1 MFFRIHHTLHYHYEK
16 PVFLEPHTLRLTPR
30 QSTSQRLLSHS
41 LTVRE
46 PAAGSTAVE
55 EPGGGD
61 TTEIWFTGLRQELW
75 IHTTAVVETLR
86 DNPFAW
92 ILTDRAAQGLPLRYA
107 PATAQALAPFLG
119 DAEPSV
125 AAWAAELAAEAGHLT
140 TDLLL
145 LMADRIHHT
154 FDHVGR
160 FDGEPLQPAETLA
173 QRRGACRDTAMLYV
187 AACRSLGL
195 AARFVSGYSMHH
207 PPEVSEHELHAWAEV
222 WLPGGG
228 WRAYDP
234 SLGLAVADGHVTLV
248 AAADHRLAAPVSGH
262 YRGTGVGSHLHY
274 RVRVEAS
281 PDGERFLRPHGSAL
295 LADPRHN
302 RDTAFSPEE
311 RQRLGM
317 EALLPAAV
325 ETLAQ
330 QVERV
335 WQGFQA
341 LQGDQER
348 FVYLDR
354 LRRSNRTLFHAFLQ
368 QHIEAALPVVYTPT
382 VGRVIQGY
390 SHAHQPPDLGV
401 FLTPEQEQR
410 LPQLLRQA
418 AEGPVELLLI
428 TDAEG
433 ILGLGD
439 QGVGGIHICQGK
451 LAVYTLCSGLHPSR
465 ALAVVLDVGTDNP
478 QLLADPLYPGRRQ
491 PRLRGEAYDRFLD
504 AVVAAAQQVFP
515 GVFLHWEDF
524 GKGQARRVLD
534 RYRDRAPSFNDDI
547 QGTSGVAAA
556 AVLAACRGLGT
567 GLSEQRI
574 VIFGAGTAGCGIA
587 ERLLRL
593 LQAAGL
599 SPDQARQRLWALD
612 RQGLIVAGQP
622 GLTGAPAGL
631 ARPAGE
637 ADGYGRDGDGRI
649 GLLEVV
655 RQVRPT
661 VLIGTSTVAGAF
673 SQAVVE
679 TMAAGCPRP
688 LILPLSNPTALA
700 EATPADLLAWSGGRA
715 LVATGS
721 PFAPVPWQGQERV
734 IGQCNNC
741 FLYPGL
747 GFASVAVGA
756 SRVSE
761 AMIDAA
767 LEALSA
773 AIPAALDPDAPL
785 MPALHQVRAVS
796 RAVAE
801 AVAITAVA
809 EGLAGLATTPEEA
822 LRCLDRAQWQAR
834 YGDTPGAEGWGEG
847 AGDSGVGG
855 SRVSGG

>member
-30 QSTSQRLLSHS
+30 QNGAQRLLSHS

-46 PAAGSTAVE
+46 PAAGWTAVE
-55 EPGGGD
+55 EPGGSD

-86 DNPFAW
+86 SNPFAW
-92 ILTDRAAQGLPLRYA
+92 ILTDPSAQELPLRYA

-119 DAEPSV
+119 GAEASV
-125 AAWAAELAAEAGHLT
+125 AAWAAQLAAEAGHRT
-140 TDLLL
+140 TDLLML
-145 LMADRIHHT
+145 LADRIHHT

-160 FDGEPLQPAETLA
+160 FDGEPLQPEETLA

-262 YRGTGVGSHLHY
+262 YRGTGVGSQLHY
-274 RVRVEAS
+274 RVRVESS
-281 PDGERFLRPHGSAL
+281 PDGERFLRPEGTTL

-302 RDTAFSPEE
+302 RDTAFSREE
-311 RQRLGM
+311 RQLLRLD
-317 EALLPAAV
+317 ALLPAAV
-325 ETLAQ
+325 ETLEQ
-330 QVERV
+330 QVERA
-335 WQGFQA
+335 WRGFEA
-341 LQGDQER
+341 LQGELER

-368 QHIEAALPVVYTPT
+368 EHIEAALPVVYTPT

-390 SHAHQPPDLGV
+390 SHSHQPSDLGV
-401 FLTPEQEQR
+401 FLTPEQQDR
-410 LPQLLRQA
+410 LPELLRQA
-418 AEGPVELLLI
+418 SDGPVDLLLI

-465 ALAVVLDVGTDNP
+465 VLAVVLDVGTDNP

-504 AVVAAAQQVFP
+504 AVVAAATQVFP

-524 GKGQARRVLD
+524 GKSQARRVLD

-556 AVLAACRGLGT
+556 VVLAACRGLNA
-567 GLSEQRI
+567 GLTDQRI

-599 SPDQARQRLWALD
+599 SADQARERLWALD
-612 RQGLIVAGQP
+612 RHGLIVEGQP
-622 GLTGAPAGL
+622 GLGGPAGGL
-631 ARPAGE
+631 ARAAQEG
-637 ADGYGRDGDGRI
+637 AHYQRDADGRI

-679 TMAAGCPRP
+679 AMAAGCERP

-721 PFAPVPWQGQERV
+721 PFAPVVWHGRERV

-747 GFASVAVGA
+747 GFAAVAVGA
-756 SRVSE
+756 ERVSE
-761 AMIDAA
+761 AMVDAA
-767 LEALSA
+767 LEALAA
-773 AIPAALDPDAPL
+773 AIPAAQDPEAPL
-785 MPALHQVRAVS
+785 MPSLRQVRAVS

-801 AVAITAVA
+801 AVATTAVA
-809 EGLAGLATTPEEA
+809 AGLARLATTPEEA
-822 LRCLDRAQWQAR
+822 RRCLDQVTWEAT
-834 YGDTPGAEGWGEG
+834 YGQ
-847 AGDSGVGG
+847 GG
-855 SRVSGG
+855 YG

>member
-1 MFFRIHHTLHYHYEK
+1 MFFRIHHTLHYHYEE

-30 QSTSQRLLSHS
+30 QNGAQRLLSHS

-46 PAAGSTAVE
+46 PAAGRTAVE
-55 EPGGGD
+55 EPGGAEA
-61 TTEIWFTGLRQELW
+61 TELWFTGLRQELW
-75 IHTTAVVETLR
+75 IHSAAVVETLR
-86 DNPFAW
+86 HNPFAW
-92 ILTDRAAQGLPLRYA
+92 ILTDPSAQELPLRYT

-125 AAWAAELAAEAGHLT
+125 AAWAAELAMEAAHRT

-145 LMADRIHHT
+145 LLADRIHHT

-160 FDGEPLQPAETLA
+160 FDGEPLQPTETLA

-234 SLGLAVADGHVTLV
+234 SLGLAVADGHVALV

-262 YRGTGVGSHLHY
+262 YRGTGVGSQLHY

-281 PDGERFLRPHGSAL
+281 PDGERFLRPSGTAL

-302 RDTAFSPEE
+302 RDTAFSREE
-311 RQRLGM
+311 RHQLGLD
-317 EALLPAAV
+317 ALLPAAV
-325 ETLAQ
+325 ETLQQ

-335 WQGFQA
+335 WTGFRM
-341 LQGDQER
+341 LQGELER

-354 LRRSNRTLFHAFLQ
+354 LRRSNRTLFHAFLEE
-368 QHIEAALPVVYTPT
+368 HIEAALPVVYTPT

-390 SHAHQPPDLGV
+390 SHSHQPPDLGL
-401 FLTPEQEQR
+401 FLTPEQQDR
-410 LPQLLRQA
+410 LPELLRQA
-418 AEGPVELLLI
+418 CDGPVELLLI

-439 QGVGGIHICQGK
+439 QGVGGIHIGQGK

-478 QLLADPLYPGRRQ
+478 QLLADPLYPGRRE
-491 PRLRGEAYDRFLD
+491 PRLRGEAYDGFLD
-504 AVVAAAQQVFP
+504 AVVEAAQQVFP

-524 GKGQARRVLD
+524 GKVQARRVLD
-534 RYRDRAPSFNDDI
+534 RYRDRVPSFNDDI

-556 AVLAACRGLGT
+556 VVLAACRGLNARLT
-567 GLSEQRI
+567 DQRI

-593 LQAAGL
+593 LEVEGL
-599 SPDQARQRLWALD
+599 STDQARQRLWALD
-612 RQGLIVAGQP
+612 RHGLILEGQP
-622 GLTGAPAGL
+622 GLSGAAADL
-631 ARPAGE
+631 ARPAREDGHYSRS
-637 ADGYGRDGDGRI
+637 ADGQID
-649 GLLEVV
+649 LLEVV

-673 SQAVVE
+673 SQPVVE
-679 TMAAGCPRP
+679 AMAAGCERP

-721 PFAPVPWQGQERV
+721 PFPPVLWQGRERV

-747 GFASVAVGA
+747 GFAAVAVGA

-767 LEALSA
+767 LQALAA
-773 AIPAALDPDAPL
+773 AIPAAQDPEAAL
-785 MPALHQVRAVS
+785 MPPLGQVRAVS

-801 AVAITAVA
+801 AVAATAVA
-809 EGLAGLATTPEEA
+809 QGLAGRASTEEEA
-822 LRCLDRAQWQAR
+822 RRCLDEATWQAR
-834 YGDTPGAEGWGEG
+834 YGTV
-847 AGDSGVGG
+847 AGSSSAGG
-855 SRVSGG
+855 

>member
-1 MFFRIHHTLHYHYEK
+1 MFFRIHHTLHYHYDQ

-30 QSTSQRLLSHS
+30 QSATQRLLSHT

-46 PAAGSTAVE
+46 PPAGSTPVE
-55 EPGGGD
+55 EPGGAD

-75 IHTTAVVETLR
+75 IHTTTVVETLR
-86 DNPFAW
+86 RNPFDW
-92 ILTDRAAQGLPLRYA
+92 ILTDPSAQTLPLRYP
-107 PATAQALAPFLG
+107 PATAAALAPFLG
-119 DAEPSV
+119 QAEPSV
-125 AAWAAELAAEAGHLT
+125 AAWAAELAAEAGQRS

-145 LMADRIHHT
+145 LLADRIHHG
-154 FDHVGR
+154 FEHIGR
-160 FDGEPLQPAETLA
+160 FDGEPMAPADTLA

-248 AAADHRLAAPVSGH
+248 TAADHHLAAPVSGH
-262 YRGTGVGSHLHY
+262 YRGTGVGSHMHY
-274 RVRVEAS
+274 RVRVEAG
-281 PDGERFLRPHGSAL
+281 PDPEGFQPRQGMAV
-295 LADPRHN
+295 LADPRLN

-311 RQRLGM
+311 RRSLQL
-317 EALLPAAV
+317 EARLPAAV
-325 ETLAQ
+325 ESLEQ

-335 WQGFQA
+335 WQGFA
-341 LQGDQER
+341 GLQGSLER
-348 FVYLDR
+348 FTYLDR

-368 QHIEAALPVVYTPT
+368 EHIEAALPVVYTPT
-382 VGRVIQGY
+382 VGRVIQGFSY
-390 SHAHQPPDLGV
+390 SHQPPDLGAY
-401 FLTPEQEQR
+401 LTPEMEPR
-410 LPQLLRQA
+410 LPELLRQA
-418 AEGPVELLLI
+418 AEGPVDLMLI

-451 LAVYTLCSGLHPSR
+451 LAVYTLCSGLHPGR
-465 ALAVVLDVGTDNP
+465 VLAVALDVGTDNAA
-478 QLLADPLYPGRRQ
+478 LLNDPLYLGRRQ

-524 GKGQARRVLD
+524 GKLQARRVLD
-534 RYRDRAPSFNDDI
+534 RYREQAPSFNDDI

-567 GLSEQRI
+567 GLAEQRI

-599 SPDQARQRLWALD
+599 SALQARQRIWGLD
-612 RQGLIVAGQP
+612 RRGLIVAAP
-622 GLTGAPAGL
+622 GSEPPAAL
-631 ARPAGE
+631 ARPAEE
-637 ADGYGRDGDGRI
+637 AERFSRNGQGQI
-649 GLLEVV
+649 GLLQVV
-655 RQVRPT
+655 QQVRPT

-673 SQAVVE
+673 DQAVVE
-679 TMAAGCPRP
+679 AMAAGTERP
-688 LILPLSNPTALA
+688 VILPLSNPTNLA
-700 EATPADLLAWSGGRA
+700 EASPADLLAWSGGRA

-721 PFAPVPWQGQERV
+721 PFAPVPWDGQERV

-747 GFASVAVGA
+747 GFACVAVGA
-756 SRVSE
+756 TRVSE

-767 LEALSA
+767 LEALAST
-773 AIPAALDPDAPL
+773 IPAARDPLEPL
-785 MPALHQVRAVS
+785 MPPLTRVQAVS

-801 AVAITAVA
+801 AVALMAVQQ
-809 EGLAGLATTPEEA
+809 GLTERASTPAEA
-822 LRCLDRAQWQAR
+822 LQCLDAAR
-834 YGDTPGAEGWGEG
+834 WEPRYTASS
-847 AGDSGVGG
+847 AVG
-855 SRVSGG
+855 